1 MRLHTLHLQA
11 FGPFAGRHT
20 VDFGSLS
27 ADGIFLLHGD
37 TGSGKSTVFAA
48 LCFALYGKPPGDRT
62 ARLRSDHA
70 PADLLTEVT
79 LDVTLAGKR
88 LRIRRIPAQHRPKR
102 HGAGTTLQKAETYLS
117 EWAHEAGTAGRWEPV
132 SKSHQEAAAEIELLV
147 GMSRQQFCQVVL
159 LPQNEFTKFLRADAL
174 DRKDLLG
181 RLFGTGRFASIEEWL
196 AGRKATVAKA
206 RDEARA
212 DVLRLAERIQQ
223 AAGDDLDAGN
233 GAPRADA
240 PDTLTQPARTWAAA
254 LHTAAA
260 QHQKAA
266 AADAGTAHSELETF
280 RDQERAVRELAARQD
295 THRAARHGLNLLDE
309 QADQHHELAQQRQ
322 FALTAQKLAPL
333 LHAAATT
340 ATQHTHAQ
348 GEEHAARI
356 LLPAEHHAL
365 GAQQLTDT
373 AQQLRSD
380 IGALRALL
388 PDEATL
394 QQHTTHLQK
403 LDTERRQLEE
413 DLADAESWLADA
425 PTRRSGLLTRREEAR
440 TAQDQGREL
449 GTALTQLAARLE
461 AARHRDACEKK
472 IRDTEDRLNTARA
485 AAEKAGLA
493 YLDIRRRRTDGMA
506 AELAARL
513 TDGEPCPV
521 CGSPIHP
528 APAAPHPDQP
538 TAADE
543 QQAEEHYTRAQQQQK
558 TIDDTLRELGEQAA
572 TARGQA
578 GGDTPTADLTA
589 DHEDL
594 KQRLAEALE
603 RASDTGPAE
612 EQLQLLEHEL
622 AEKEQARTQ
631 TASRLA
637 AAHTAYDSLDAQ
649 HHTLDQRLATAR
661 ADAPTLTDRITQL
674 ADTAD
679 RLETA
684 AARAADTTRTG
695 EEHHQAARIATE
707 AARTAGFAS
716 VDAAAQALLSD
727 TELQA
732 LDEEITQW
740 RQQRAVLTAR
750 LEEPD
755 LKAAATQP
763 PADVAEAATQLEAA
777 TTRHTD
783 AAALAGQAADRTRA
797 LADLTT
803 QLDTLTQRLQPL
815 EDAYR
820 TVDHLHGLIN
830 GTSLSNQLRMQ
841 LEAYVL
847 AARLEDVVAAANTRL
862 LRMSDHRYTL
872 AHSDA
877 RAARGARSGLGLK
890 ILDAWTGQERDT
902 DTLSGGESF
911 FASLAL
917 ALGLADIVTA
927 ESGGR
932 ALDTLFIDEGFGT
945 LDEDTLH
952 QVLDVLDS
960 LRAHDRTV
968 GLISHVPELRRRITH
983 RLHVHKHTTGSTLT
997 QLTAATE

>member
-11 FGPFAGRHT
+11 FGPFAGQHT
-20 VDFGSLS
+20 IDFDSLS
-27 ADGIFLLHGD
+27 ADGTFLLYGD
-37 TGSGKSTVFAA
+37 TGAGKSTVFAA
-48 LCFALYGKPPGDRT
+48 ICFALYGKPPGERNQ
-62 ARLRSDHA
+62 RLRSDHA

-102 HGAGTTLQKAETYLS
+102 HGEGTTLQKAETYLS
-117 EWAHEAGTAGRWEPV
+117 EWAHESGTSGGWEPLG
-132 SKSHQEAAAEIELLV
+132 KSHQEAAAEVELLL

-196 AGRKATVAKA
+196 ASRKSTVAKT

-223 AAGDDLDAGN
+223 AAGDDLNPGR
-233 GAPRADA
+233 GAPR
-240 PDTLTQPARTWAAA
+240 PDVPATLTEPARAWAVA

-260 QHQKAA
+260 HHHKTA
-266 AADAGTAHSELETF
+266 AADAGSAHSELRAF
-280 RDQERAVRELAARQD
+280 REQERAVRELAARQ
-295 THRAARHGLNLLDE
+295 TAHRTARHGLDLLDE
-309 QADQHHELAQQRQ
+309 QADHHHELTQRRQ
-322 FALTAQKLAPL
+322 LALIAQKLAPL
-333 LHAAATT
+333 LHAAATA
-340 ATQHTHAQ
+340 ATQHTRAQ
-348 GEEHAARI
+348 DEEHATRT
-356 LLPAEHHAL
+356 LLSAEHRVL
-365 GAQQLTDT
+365 NTQRLTAT
-373 AQQLRSD
+373 SQQLRAD

-394 QQHTTHLQK
+394 QQHTARLQK
-403 LDTERRQLEE
+403 LDAERRQVEE

-425 PTRRSGLLTRREEAR
+425 PTRRSDLLARREQAR
-440 TAQDQGREL
+440 TAQVEGREL
-449 GTALTQLAARLE
+449 GVALTQLTGRLE
-461 AARHRDACEKK
+461 AARRRDTCEKTV
-472 IRDTEDRLNTARA
+472 RDTEDRLNTLRA
-485 AAEKAGLA
+485 ATEEAGLA
-493 YLDIRRRRTDGMA
+493 YLAIRRRRTDGMA
-506 AELAARL
+506 AELAGGL

-521 CGSPIHP
+521 CGSPVHP

-543 QQAEEHYTRAQQQQK
+543 QQAEEHYTHAQQQQK
-558 TIDDTLRELGEQAA
+558 TIEDTLRELGEQAA

-589 DHEDL
+589 DHENL
-594 KQRLAEALE
+594 KRRLAEALE
-603 RASDTGPAE
+603 HASDAGPAE
-612 EQLQLLEHEL
+612 EQLQLLEREFT
-622 AEKEQARTQ
+622 ETEQVRAD
-631 TASRLA
+631 TAARLA
-637 AAHTAYDSLDAQ
+637 ATHTAYDSLDAQ
-649 HHTLDQRLATAR
+649 RHTLDQRLAAAR

-674 ADTAD
+674 TDTAD

-684 AARAADTTRTG
+684 ATRAAATTRIG
-695 EEHHQAARIATE
+695 EEHHKTARTAAE
-707 AARTAGFAS
+707 ASRTAGFAS
-716 VDAAAQALLSD
+716 ADAAAQALLSD
-727 TELQA
+727 SELHT
-732 LDEEITQW
+732 LDDEINQW

-750 LEEPD
+750 LEETD
-755 LKAAATQP
+755 LTTAAAQP
-763 PADVAEAATQLEAA
+763 PADVDEATAHLEAA
-777 TTRHTD
+777 TTRHTR
-783 AAALAGQAADRTRA
+783 AAALAEQAADRTRA

-890 ILDAWTGQERDT
+890 ILDAWTGRERDT

-927 ESGGR
+927 EAGGR

-952 QVLDVLDS
+952 QVLDVLDT

-983 RLHVHKHTTGSTLT
+983 RLHVRKHTTGSTLA
-997 QLTAATE
+997 QLTAAAE